1 MHDRLPIHNL
11 GKYSVRPLSLQM
23 MASSCRASI
32 GHPSTRAEEDGPAR
46 QRDGGAGARRLP
58 RARGEPAGWR
68 GGVRDEG
75 RLHDGDEDLRQYA
88 AAGGRDGA
96 RRTST
101 RATYMADLQIPNAM
115 EASMVS
121 RPRRVRRRSR
131 RASTPS
137 RSAART
143 ARSRAS
149 ALLEKWL
156 RDIKVYDIFEGTGNI
171 QRVDIA
177 KGLMPGLK
185 AF

>member
-1 MHDRLPIHNL
+1 
-11 GKYSVRPLSLQM
+11 
-23 MASSCRASI
+23 
-32 GHPSTRAEEDGPAR
+32 
-46 QRDGGAGARRLP
+46 
-58 RARGEPAGWR
+58 
-68 GGVRDEG
+68 
-75 RLHDGDEDLRQYA
+75 
-88 AAGGRDGA
+88 
-96 RRTST
+96 
-101 RATYMADLQIPNAM
+101 MADLQIPNAM